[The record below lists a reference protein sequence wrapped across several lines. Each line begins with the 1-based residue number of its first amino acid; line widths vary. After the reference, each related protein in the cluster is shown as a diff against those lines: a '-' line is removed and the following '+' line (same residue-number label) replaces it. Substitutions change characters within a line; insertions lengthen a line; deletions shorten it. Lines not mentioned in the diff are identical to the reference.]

1 MEIGNIK
8 PILEPQPN
16 QTSATSNTRAGE
28 KPVDE
33 QTELPDGKAMKAAKE
48 NKEKNEEELREA
60 VDKLNKTAVIFD
72 RSLRFQVHD
81 KTHRTM
87 VSVVDIVQDK
97 VIRQIPTEEVLDLV
111 AKMDDYLGLIFDKK
125 A

>member
-8 PILEPQPN
+8 PVLEPTPVVTVEKN
-16 QTSATSNTRAGE
+16 GDAGQV
-28 KPVDE
+28 K
-33 QTELPDGKAMKAAKE
+33 ELDRKQLESPKE
-48 NKEKNEEELREA
+48 NREKTQEELKEA

-81 KTHRTM
+81 ATHRTM
-87 VSVVDIVQDK
+87 VSVVDITNDK
-97 VIRQIPTEEVLDLV
+97 VIRQIPNEEVLDLV
-111 AKMDDYLGLIFDKK
+111 AKMDDYMGLIFDKK

>member
-1 MEIGNIK
+1 MEIGSIK
-8 PILEPQPN
+8 STLD
-16 QTSATSNTRAGE
+16 S
-28 KPVDE
+28 
-33 QTELPDGKAMKAAKE
+33 LPLKSTDFAKE
-48 NKEKNEEELREA
+48 TEFTKVEGLKPAEAKPLESQNEAKEKNEEKISEA

-87 VSVVDIVQDK
+87 VSVVDITSDK
-97 VIRQIPTEEVLDLV
+97 VIRQIPSEEVLDLV

>member
-1 MEIGNIK
+1 MEIGSIK
-8 PILEPQPN
+8 PVLTPVTGTDPLAKSSDMTKVEGFSTDARQME
-16 QTSATSNTRAGE
+16 TRAE
-28 KPVDE
+28 SQQKS
-33 QTELPDGKAMKAAKE
+33 
-48 NKEKNEEELREA
+48 EEDLQEA

-87 VSVVDIVQDK
+87 VSVVDISNDK
-97 VIRQIPTEEVLDLV
+97 VIRQIPNEEVLDLV

>member
-1 MEIGNIK
+1 MEITNLK
-8 PILEPQPN
+8 PVLEPMPAQSP
-16 QTSATSNTRAGE
+16 TRA
-28 KPVDE
+28 VE
-33 QTELPDGKAMKAAKE
+33 QLPKVEGVEVPEAKALEAAKE
-48 NKEKNEEELREA
+48 NKEKSEEDLREA

-87 VSVVDIVQDK
+87 VSVVDIVADK